1 MNDSRRAQVLRAIV
15 EDFVATNEPVG
26 SKAIVHRHTLGVSPA
41 TIRNDMAHLE
51 HEGYIAQPHTSA
63 GRIPTDLGYR
73 MFVDRIDEFKPLTQA
88 ERRAIFQLIDGD
100 VDLDEMLDRTV
111 RVLSGL
117 THQVALIQYPTVS
130 LARIKHI
137 EIVGLGPSRVLVVLI
152 TDAGQVEQ
160 KTVTLSQLLDDDGVR
175 EIRDRINSEF
185 AGKKLSHVAG
195 EAAGA
200 ERTPT
205 PAEAAGAEAVDPDE
219 IGIDRIRAAVIDL
232 VAATREEPRSRAAP
246 PTPPQSGRRCGGQS
260 ARAPPGRG
268 GRPRPGRRPPPA
280 EAAGAAGRGP
290 GRSRRAR
297 SRAPGIDLGPAPRE
311 ERIIMAGTAN
321 LARSGH
327 EFGEQMAPILE
338 AFEEQVVLLKLLTS
352 MAEDQEEISVRIG
365 RENTHESFSSTS
377 VVAAEYGHDAGS
389 SARLAVLGPT
399 RMDYPTTISAVR
411 AVAKYVSSLLDRG

>member
-26 SKAIVHRHTLGVSPA
+26 SKAIVQRHTLGVSPA
-41 TIRNDMAHLE
+41 TIRNDMAQLE
-51 HEGYIAQPHTSA
+51 QEGYIAQPHTSA

-73 MFVDRIDEFKPLTQA
+73 MFVDRIDEFKPLTTA

-117 THQVALIQYPTVS
+117 TRQVALIQYPTVS
-130 LARIKHI
+130 RARIKHI
-137 EIVGLGPSRVLVVLI
+137 EIVGLGPGRILVVLI

-160 KTVTLSQLLDDDGVR
+160 KSVIAPSPLDEDAVR
-175 EIRDRINSEF
+175 GLRDQINAEF
-185 AGKKLSHVAG
+185 AGRTLAQVF
-195 EAAGA
+195 GA
-200 ERTPT
+200 S
-205 PAEAAGAEAVDPDE
+205 PAEAAAPEPTEPSSRDDSGLTQV
-219 IGIDRIRAAVIDL
+219 RAAVVDL
-232 VAATREEPRSRAAP
+232 VAAT
-246 PTPPQSGRRCGGQS
+246 
-260 ARAPPGRG
+260 
-268 GRPRPGRRPPPA
+268 
-280 EAAGAAGRGP
+280 
-290 GRSRRAR
+290 
-297 SRAPGIDLGPAPRE
+297 RE

-321 LARSGH
+321 LARSGS
-327 EFGEQMAPILE
+327 EFGGKMAPILE

-352 MAEDQEEISVRIG
+352 MAEDHEGISVRIG

-411 AVAKYVSSLLDRG
+411 AVAKYVSSILDRG

>member
-1 MNDSRRAQVLRAIV
+1 MNDDRRAQVLRAIV

-26 SKAIVHRHTLGVSPA
+26 SKAIVQRHTLGVSPA
-41 TIRNDMAHLE
+41 TIRNDMALLE
-51 HEGYIAQPHTSA
+51 QEGYIAQPHTSA

-73 MFVDRIDEFKPLTQA
+73 MFVNRIDDFKPLTQA
-88 ERRAIFQLIDGD
+88 ERRAIFQLIDGN
-100 VDLDEMLDRTV
+100 VDLDDMLDRTV

-137 EIVGLGPSRVLVVLI
+137 EIVGLGPSRILVVLI

-160 KTVTLSQLLDDDGVR
+160 KIVATPGATADEALRG
-175 EIRDRINSEF
+175 IRDKINTEF
-185 AGKKLSHVAG
+185 AGQKLSRVMNTMAPAPGGEPVAG
-195 EAAGA
+195 RQEETTSEPESSDTDSAAVL
-200 ERTPT
+200 TQ
-205 PAEAAGAEAVDPDE
+205 
-219 IGIDRIRAAVIDL
+219 IRAAVTDL
-232 VAATREEPRSRAAP
+232 VAAT
-246 PTPPQSGRRCGGQS
+246 
-260 ARAPPGRG
+260 
-268 GRPRPGRRPPPA
+268 
-280 EAAGAAGRGP
+280 
-290 GRSRRAR
+290 
-297 SRAPGIDLGPAPRE
+297 RE

-321 LARSGH
+321 LARSGR
-327 EFGEQMAPILE
+327 EFGEKMAPILE

-352 MAEDQEEISVRIG
+352 MAEDQAEISVRIG

-411 AVAKYVSSLLDRG
+411 AVAKYVSSILDQGT

>member
-26 SKAIVHRHTLGVSPA
+26 SKAIVQRHTLGVSPA
-41 TIRNDMAHLE
+41 TIRNDMAQLE
-51 HEGYIAQPHTSA
+51 QDGYIAQPHTSA

-100 VDLDEMLDRTV
+100 VELDEMLDRTV

-130 LARIKHI
+130 LATIKHV
-137 EIVGLGPSRVLVVLI
+137 EIVSLGPSRILVVLI

-160 KTVTLSQLLDDDGVR
+160 KTVTVGQVLDDDAVR
-175 EIRDRINSEF
+175 GIRDRINAEY
-185 AGKKLSHVAG
+185 AGKKLSRVMG
-195 EAAGA
+195 EATATV
-200 ERTPT
+200 ETPT
-205 PAEAAGAEAVDPDE
+205 TAEAVPTE
-219 IGIDRIRAAVIDL
+219 GVEVGKIRAAVVDL
-232 VAATREEPRSRAAP
+232 VSATREQR
-246 PTPPQSGRRCGGQS
+246 
-260 ARAPPGRG
+260 
-268 GRPRPGRRPPPA
+268 
-280 EAAGAAGRGP
+280 
-290 GRSRRAR
+290 
-297 SRAPGIDLGPAPRE
+297 L
-311 ERIIMAGTAN
+311 IMSGTAN
-321 LARSGH
+321 LARSGS

-352 MAEDQEEISVRIG
+352 MAEDQDEISVRIG

>member
-26 SKAIVHRHTLGVSPA
+26 SKAIVQRHTLGVSPA
-41 TIRNDMAHLE
+41 TIRNDMAQLE

-73 MFVDRIDEFKPLTQA
+73 MFVDRIDEFKPLTTA

-100 VDLDEMLDRTV
+100 VELDEMLDRTV

-117 THQVALIQYPTVS
+117 TRQVALIQYPTVAR
-130 LARIKHI
+130 ARIKHI
-137 EIVGLGPSRVLVVLI
+137 EVVGLGPGRILVVLI

-160 KTVTLSQLLDDDGVR
+160 KSVIAPSPLDEDAVR
-175 EIRDRINSEF
+175 GLRDQINAEF
-185 AGKKLSHVAG
+185 AG
-195 EAAGA
+195 
-200 ERTPT
+200 RTLAQIFGSSPT
-205 PAEAAGAEAVDPDE
+205 AEAVATEPSEPAVRDDS
-219 IGIDRIRAAVIDL
+219 GLTQVRAAVVDL
-232 VAATREEPRSRAAP
+232 VAAT
-246 PTPPQSGRRCGGQS
+246 
-260 ARAPPGRG
+260 
-268 GRPRPGRRPPPA
+268 
-280 EAAGAAGRGP
+280 
-290 GRSRRAR
+290 
-297 SRAPGIDLGPAPRE
+297 RE

-321 LARSGH
+321 LARSGS
-327 EFGEQMAPILE
+327 EFGEKMAPILE

-352 MAEDQEEISVRIG
+352 MAEDHEGISVRIG

-411 AVAKYVSSLLDRG
+411 AVAKYVSSILDRG